1 MFRRGHF
8 RFGFVL
14 LLAAFLVISTSEAI
28 SVPKGCA
35 EVASA
40 WIKNPQMGA
49 FVQDA
54 KTLTTLLDC
63 IQGMYQLI
71 QQFDWKTAQTMIPKE
86 VQGLMQKIPNLM
98 EKAKKI
104 GGKDMFLLSV
114 YLGYRSIEL
123 YDRANSLKIDFKL
136 YRQEFDLLKQELKA
150 IKEFLDTEIVPQW
163 KNGKMVNMP
172 RNTEKYIEMLS
183 RYSEVLRKLVHAI
196 YSDVK
201 QGSSDRIWSFTYGV
215 SGVGVCVGSVFT
227 GNPVVFVPTCGV
239 GLGTAAV
246 NVKTYVSLGE
256 TLEGFD
262 LLWEDTAEM
271 RTEITKYRTILELV
285 KMRHDF

>member
-1 MFRRGHF
+1 
-8 RFGFVL
+8 
-14 LLAAFLVISTSEAI
+14 
-28 SVPKGCA
+28 VPKGCA
-35 EVASA
+35 EVVSA
-40 WIKNPQMGA
+40 WIKNPQMGD

-98 EKAKKI
+98 EKAEKI
-104 GGKDMFLLSV
+104 GGKDLFLLSV

-163 KNGKMVNMP
+163 KNGRIVNIP
-172 RNTEKYIEMLS
+172 RNTEKYIEMLN

-201 QGSSDRIWSFTYGV
+201 QGSSDRIWSVTYGV
-215 SGVGVCVGSVFT
+215 GGVGVCVVSAFT

-256 TLEGFD
+256 TLERLD